1 MFSLYHAAMNRND
14 PRPYTPA
21 LSKFELTEDFDGVI
35 AVTAREKRL
44 RASLLQ
50 LIAPQDEEAI
60 VDIGSGTG
68 TVAIAIKAAAPAS
81 RVVAV
86 DPDRD
91 VHSIAEDKASSANT
105 ENEFVTARGDD
116 EITEMFAG
124 NAGKVVSTS
133 VLHQCPDD
141 MKLAILA
148 NAYRLLKPGG
158 SCSSRTMAS
167 SGIC

>member
-1 MFSLYHAAMNRND
+1 MNRND

-21 LSKFELTEDFDGVI
+21 LSKSELAEDFDGVI
-35 AVTAREKRL
+35 VVTAREKRL

-50 LIAPQDEEAI
+50 LIAPQGEEAI

-68 TVAIAIKAAAPAS
+68 TVAI
-81 RVVAV
+81 
-86 DPDRD
+86 
-91 VHSIAEDKASSANT
+91 SIKASSAN
-105 ENEFVTARGDD
+105 A
-116 EITEMFAG
+116 EITEVFAG

-133 VLHQCPDD
+133 VLHQCPGD

-148 NAYRLLKPGG
+148 NAYRLLNPGG
-158 SCSSRTMAS
+158 SCSSRIMAS